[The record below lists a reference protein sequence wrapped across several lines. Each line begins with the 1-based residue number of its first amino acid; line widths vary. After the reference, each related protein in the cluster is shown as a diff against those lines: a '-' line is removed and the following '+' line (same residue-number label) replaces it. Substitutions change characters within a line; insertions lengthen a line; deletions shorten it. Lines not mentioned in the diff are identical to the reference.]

1 MLLCNHVVKITPVRI
16 IVIFITIG
24 IIITASFLTLNFSPK
39 PDIHVEVIHG
49 KTPETSGAIEFT
61 RIKITNYSGKDL
73 TSVLIDMGPEDIHDI
88 KRIKAGESIIITP
101 KSTEISKI
109 LINTN
114 EGISVIKYL

>member
-1 MLLCNHVVKITPVRI
+1 VKITSVSI
-16 IVIFITIG
+16 IVVFITIG
-24 IIITASFLTLNFSPK
+24 IIITTSFLILNFSPK

-49 KTPETSGAIEFT
+49 KTPETSGTIEFT

-73 TSVLIDMGPEDIHDI
+73 TSVLVDMGPEDIHDI
-88 KRIKAGESIIITP
+88 RRIKAGESIIITP
-101 KSTEISKI
+101 KSTEVSRI

>member
-1 MLLCNHVVKITPVRI
+1 MKITSVSI

-24 IIITASFLTLNFSPK
+24 IIITTSFLILNFSPK
-39 PDIHVEVIHG
+39 PDIYVEVIHG

-73 TSVLIDMGPEDIHDI
+73 TSVLVDMGPEDIHDI
-88 KRIKAGESIIITP
+88 RRIKAGGSIIITP
-101 KSTEISKI
+101 KSTEVSKI

-114 EGISVIKYL
+114 EGISVIKYLE